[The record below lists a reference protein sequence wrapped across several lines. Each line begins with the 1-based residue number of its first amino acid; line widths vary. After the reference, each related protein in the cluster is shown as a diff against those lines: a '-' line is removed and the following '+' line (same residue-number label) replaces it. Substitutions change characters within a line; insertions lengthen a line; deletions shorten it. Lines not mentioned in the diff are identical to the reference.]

1 MTETQRSAV
10 TLPGILAILAAIV
23 LSVCFWY
30 LAGQPRPL
38 AEPDIPAGRKL
49 QSVSY
54 APFRGNQSPAE
65 LEHGLVITKQQLDED
80 MAILAQRFE
89 CIRTYSVTGLE
100 ELPAAAAR
108 HGLKIMLGAWV
119 SRDEKATQK
128 ELAKVIEMAKKQPDA
143 IRAVVVGN
151 EALLR
156 KEVTGE
162 QLAGYIRQVK
172 AALPEVPVT
181 YADVWEFW
189 LKHPEVGPA
198 TDFVTIH
205 ILPYWEDEPTSI
217 DKAMAHV
224 KKIRQEVAELIP
236 GRDILIGETGWP
248 SEGRMR
254 EDALPSLAAQARFI
268 RGFVAMAEQEGWRY
282 NLIEAFDQPWKRVNE
297 GAMGGHWGLYD
308 QYRHDKGVLA
318 GPIAP
323 QPNWRWL
330 LLVSTGLALLA
341 LPVVGRAR
349 QGMTAG
355 RWLGLTALTAV
366 GAILLALQAQQF
378 AIVSRNIW
386 EWGWAFLVLTMASGV
401 WGLSL
406 HAVSTATPLRHAPLI
421 NALRL
426 PLAGQGWDTA
436 MLNSRLRLGLVACAM
451 VAVLGLVF
459 DARYRNFNNA
469 AFLIP
474 ALTYLWLSR
483 REEAA
488 TADLRLEHLCGL
500 VLGLGALSI
509 AINETLL
516 NWQADI
522 WVTICLLL
530 AWPLWREG
538 RASSLRPL
546 LPYAGLAAL
555 SWLAFLGVR
564 YGVLESVALVG
575 RCAGGNGGLICTLR
589 SGLGLAIHLQIFGW
603 LSVAL
608 AALAIRQRH
617 ASLFA
622 AAIVTAMGSLTLYH
636 AGMGSI
642 AMTAIALTLAARRP
656 VNP

>member
-1 MTETQRSAV
+1 MTETSRRIV
-10 TLPGILAILAAIV
+10 TLPALLAMLAAIA
-23 LSVCFWY
+23 LSACFWY
-30 LAGQPRPL
+30 LAGQAKPTV
-38 AEPDIPAGRKL
+38 EPDIPLGHKL

-54 APFRGNQSPAE
+54 APFRGNQSPAQ
-65 LEHGLVITKQQLDED
+65 LEHGLTISSAQLDED
-80 MAILAQRFE
+80 MAILSQRFE

-119 SRDEKATQK
+119 SRDVKATQK
-128 ELAKVIEMAKKQPDA
+128 EITKVIAMARQHPEVV
-143 IRAVVVGN
+143 RAVVVGN

-172 AALPEVPVT
+172 AALPDVAVT

-205 ILPYWEDEPTSI
+205 ILPYWEDEPTGI

-224 KKIRQEVAELIP
+224 KKIRQEVAALIP
-236 GRDILIGETGWP
+236 GREILIGETGWP

-254 EDALPSLAAQARFI
+254 EDALPSLTAQARFI
-268 RGFVAMAEQEGWRY
+268 RGFVAMAEKEGWRY

-308 QYRHDKGVLA
+308 QYRHDKGILS
-318 GPIAP
+318 GPVSDL
-323 QPNWRWL
+323 PNWRWL
-330 LLVSTGLALLA
+330 LLVSAGLGLLA
-341 LPVVGRAR
+341 VPMASRAG

-355 RWLGLTALTAV
+355 RWLGLTGLTAA
-366 GAILLALQAQQF
+366 GAVLLTLQGHQF

-386 EWGWAFLVLTMASGV
+386 EWGWAGLVLTMAAGV
-401 WGLSL
+401 WLL
-406 HAVSTATPLRHAPLI
+406 AIQAVAAGSMLRHMPLI
-421 NALRL
+421 SSLRL
-426 PLAGQGWDTA
+426 PLAGQGWDAT
-436 MLNSRLRLGLVACAM
+436 MLNSRLRLGLVACGL

-459 DARYRNFNNA
+459 DARYRNFNNY

-474 ALTYLWLSR
+474 ALVHAWLSR
-483 REEAA
+483 REESSV
-488 TADLRLEHLCGL
+488 ADSRLEHLCGL
-500 VLGLGALSI
+500 VLGLGGIAI

-522 WVTICLLL
+522 WVVVCLLM

-538 RASSLRPL
+538 RGSSLRPL
-546 LPYAGLAAL
+546 LPYVLTAAL
-555 SWLAFLGVR
+555 SWLAFIGVR

-575 RCAGGNGGLICTLR
+575 RCADGNGGLICTLR
-589 SGLGLAIHLQIFGW
+589 SGLGMAIHLQIFGW
-603 LSVAL
+603 LSLVL
-608 AALAIRQRH
+608 AGFAIRQKH
-617 ASLFA
+617 ASLHV
-622 AAIVTAMGSLTLYH
+622 AAIVAAMGSLTLYH

-642 AMTAIALTLAARRP
+642 ALVALALTITTRRP
-656 VNP
+656 VSP